1 MPAIGGAPTTS
12 TVPGGAIMTE
22 AGPSTAQLQGD
33 LERMLAGDAAA
44 REDLFRHVSGRLERL
59 TRKMLHGFPGVH
71 RWAQTDDVLQN
82 ALVRL
87 LRALREVRPK
97 SMREFFG
104 LSAEQ
109 IRRELIDLAR
119 HYYGPEGLGANHA
132 SRAGREGAN
141 APGPEQ
147 LDLTHEPSALAGWCE
162 FHEQVRKLPDAEREV
177 MFLLFYQELPQAE
190 AAALL
195 GVSVR
200 AVQRRWQSA
209 LLKLHQ
215 VLKGQWP
222 GL

>member
-1 MPAIGGAPTTS
+1 MS
-12 TVPGGAIMTE
+12 EV
-22 AGPSTAQLQGD
+22 GPSTLQLQGHLD
-33 LERMLAGDAAA
+33 RMLAGDAAA
-44 REDLFRHVSGRLERL
+44 REELFRHAAGRLERL
-59 TRKMLHGFPGVH
+59 TRKMLQGFPGVR

-87 LRALREVRPK
+87 LRALQDVRPK

-119 HYYGPEGLGANHA
+119 HYYGPQGVGANHA
-132 SRAGREGAN
+132 SLGAGAAIERA
-141 APGPEQ
+141 
-147 LDLTHEPSALAGWCE
+147 DLTHEPSALAGWCE
-162 FHEQVRKLPDAEREV
+162 FHEQVQKLPETEREV
-177 MFLLFYQELPQAE
+177 MLLLFYQELPQAE
-190 AAALL
+190 AAAIL